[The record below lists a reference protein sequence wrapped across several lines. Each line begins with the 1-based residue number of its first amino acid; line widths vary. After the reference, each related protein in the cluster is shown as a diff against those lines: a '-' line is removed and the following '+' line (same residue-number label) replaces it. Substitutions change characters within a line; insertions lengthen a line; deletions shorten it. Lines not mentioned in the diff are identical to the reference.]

1 MGGYASLR
9 ILVADDH
16 ALVREGLTRL
26 IDDQPD
32 MSVVAQAGDGLAAI
46 QLAQDFAP
54 DVALVDVSMPGLDG
68 TRVTRFLKANCPQVK
83 VIAVTRHDDGSVVR
97 RLLDAGAAGYVL
109 KQSASAD
116 LIRAIQL
123 VAAGG
128 TYVDRA
134 IRGIAPAPSEAP
146 GTPPPSSDPPLTTE
160 EEGVLRLV
168 ASAHSNE
175 EIARTLSMDMG
186 DVIVVR
192 AAAMAKA
199 RLSSR
204 GAVVRYAEARGW
216 LRGA

>member
-128 TYVDRA
+128 TYVDSA